1 MKIDFYLKNLQL
13 ETINKHIFRFTKIE
27 NKITKTVKL

>member
-13 ETINKHIFRFTKIE
+13 ETINKHIFRFYE
-27 NKITKTVKL
+27 NREKITKTVKL

>member
-13 ETINKHIFRFTKIE
+13 ETINKHIFRFYEKSRI
-27 NKITKTVKL
+27 KSLKQ

>member
-13 ETINKHIFRFTKIE
+13 DTINKHNFRFYE
-27 NKITKTVKL
+27 NRELNH

>member
-13 ETINKHIFRFTKIE
+13 ETINKHIFRFYE
-27 NKITKTVKL
+27 NREQNH